1 MKAPAPTALGLAA
14 LALLLAGSPLPA
26 KELRSPKASKTGAP
40 AKTAAARPAVVQL
53 AVGKAVLKT
62 EIVDNDSLRAQG
74 LSDRKSMPW
83 DAGMLFVFPDAR
95 QRTFWMIDCSF
106 DLDIAY
112 LDPQGVVRDIQT
124 MVIEPGVSP
133 ENLARYVSRTDD
145 IMYALEVNRGWFA
158 SQGLR
163 VGDRL
168 ESVVRFKTR
177 R

>member
-1 MKAPAPTALGLAA
+1 MTAPAPRALGLAA

-26 KELRSPKASKTGAP
+26 KEPRSAKVPRAAGP
-40 AKTAAARPAVVQL
+40 AKTAPVRPAMVSL
-53 AVGKAVLKT
+53 PVGKAALRT

-133 ENLARYVSRTDD
+133 ERLARYVSRTDD

-158 SQGLR
+158 AHGVQ
-163 VGDRL
+163 VGDHLADVARY
-168 ESVVRFKTR
+168 KTR